1 MNENNHRMAWIKRNT
16 AALTFGAA
24 VLLLLTGAA
33 LGAVADRRAEATPVQ
48 ETGASDAVRVSDTAE
63 LLQTLT
69 YSRCEHTVTRRLT
82 APVELYG
89 LTLEEVTPL
98 YPEWQITQFGAEE
111 IHMTQRP
118 ELFCPDH
125 LVLMADGAGRL
136 CIFRNKYGDA
146 LALEKEL
153 DSELSSFPAA
163 VQEELSLGMGFSTA
177 EELSAWLESAES

>member
-1 MNENNHRMAWIKRNT
+1 MAWMKRNT
-16 AALTFGAA
+16 AVLIFSAA
-24 VLLLLTGAA
+24 VLLLLVGAA
-33 LGAVADRRAEATPVQ
+33 LGTVASRRVEPAPAKEA
-48 ETGASDAVRVSDTAE
+48 GASDAVRVSETAE

-118 ELFCPDH
+118 DLYCPDH
-125 LVLMADGAGRL
+125 LVLMADGTGRL

-153 DSELSSFPAA
+153 ESQLSSFPAA
-163 VQEELSLGMGFSTA
+163 VQEELTFGIGFSTA